1 MDRSARAGS
10 GVSTTSVTSV
20 ACSPTGL
27 NSWVCR
33 HGSTADSGRDS
44 SDSCIT
50 RTGCQGGASLVIAP
64 GLACQ
69 ANTSSTLA
77 STTLE

>member
-1 MDRSARAGS
+1 MDRSAGAGN

-20 ACSPTGL
+20 ACSPAGL

-44 SDSCIT
+44 SESANA
-50 RTGCQGGASLVIAP
+50 RGGS
-64 GLACQ
+64 
-69 ANTSSTLA
+69 
-77 STTLE
+77 